1 MPNENDK
8 DELRFDESSW
18 HDYMAKVT
26 ASLPKDVAKSV
37 MHAVDEAGAMQGTM
51 LLLEILRHLR
61 IGEKDEL
68 AELAREALKKK
79 R

>member
-1 MPNENDK
+1 MPNDNGSD
-8 DELRFDESSW
+8 LRFDEKSW

-26 ASLPKDVAKSV
+26 ATLPKDVAKSV
-37 MHAVDEAGAMQGTM
+37 MHAVDEAGAAQGTM
-51 LLLEILRHLR
+51 LLLEILRHIR
-61 IGEKDEL
+61 VGDRDEL